1 MAVGKGVLN
10 VGFSAPTI
18 FFALHIINII
28 EERCAQSTFVAVVE
42 PRTSHRK
49 CEFIGWRKVFFVIDT
64 EVRTIFSAVCQREK
78 VTCGISP
85 HTLVQRALWKSLTT
99 ESAFH
104 IDYSLLSITKA

>member
-1 MAVGKGVLN
+1 MAIGKGVLK
-10 VGFSAPTI
+10 VSFSAPTV

-49 CEFIGWRKVFFVIDT
+49 CEFIGRRKVFFVIGT
-64 EVRTIFSAVCQREK
+64 EVCTIFSAVCQRKK
-78 VTCGISP
+78 VACGISP

-99 ESAFH
+99 KPTFH
-104 IDYSLLSITKA
+104 IDYSLLRNH